1 MAYSWVIRTYWLI
14 ILFSLLV
21 RLESP
26 KEKVLK
32 AINLNQILPSECE
45 IPCDLG
51 LDFPSTLLSSL
62 LFQPGSPLTSP
73 HSGVFH
79 PWAFA
84 HLFLPHG
91 PCFLRNFLK
100 AAWLTRSPSLG
111 HWLQLGFLRE
121 GSRHRHHQSTYPKS
135 PASAR
140 AVRAMWSSKRSWEHR
155 HDEGINADSVRV
167 G

>member
-1 MAYSWVIRTYWLI
+1 MAYSWAMRTYWLI

-62 LFQPGSPLTSP
+62 LFPPGSPLTFP

-79 PWAFA
+79 PRAFA

-91 PCFLRNFLK
+91 PYFLRNFLK

-111 HWLQLGFLRE
+111 HLLQLGLLRE
-121 GSRHRHHQSTYPKS
+121 GSHPRQLDVLCHHQSPQ
-135 PASAR
+135 P
-140 AVRAMWSSKRSWEHR
+140 VQWQ
-155 HDEGINADSVRV
+155 
-167 G
+167 

>member
-14 ILFSLLV
+14 ILFSLFV

-32 AINLNQILPSECE
+32 TINLNQILPSECE

-62 LFQPGSPLTSP
+62 LFQPGSPLTFP

-79 PWAFA
+79 PRAFA

-100 AAWLTRSPSLG
+100 AAWLAHL
-111 HWLQLGFLRE
+111 L
-121 GSRHRHHQSTYPKS
+121 
-135 PASAR
+135 
-140 AVRAMWSSKRSWEHR
+140 
-155 HDEGINADSVRV
+155 
-167 G
+167 